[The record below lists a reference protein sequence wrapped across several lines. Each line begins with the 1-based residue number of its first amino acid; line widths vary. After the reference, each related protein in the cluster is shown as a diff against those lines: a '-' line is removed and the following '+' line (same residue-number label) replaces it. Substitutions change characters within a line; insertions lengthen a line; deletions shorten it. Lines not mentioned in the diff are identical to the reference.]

1 MKKLLLSAFAAF
13 AFAGVLA
20 PAHSQTAQPIDRI
33 AAVVE
38 EDVIL
43 QSELDRAMRNV
54 LAQYANRQDQLP
66 PRDVLEKQVLERLIL
81 VRLQVAR
88 ADRSGIRVS
97 DEEVDQA
104 VNGVASQNGV
114 SVDQLRQQLASE
126 GIGFTDFR
134 ATLRDEMTTQRLRQS
149 FAQGRINVSEAEVN
163 SALAAQANAGTQYH
177 LAHIL
182 VALPDGA
189 TADQIAIGQ
198 KKIDGVKAL
207 IDKGELDFAAA
218 AVRYSDSPNALE
230 GGDLG
235 WRSQDEIPSAFA
247 EQIRNFQAG
256 QVVGPIRGPSGFQLV
271 KLVEVRDASQA
282 APGTVTQYQARHILI
297 RSENEAGDAAAKA
310 KAETLRARIA
320 GGADFATVAKESS
333 DDPNTKSKG
342 GDLGW
347 FAQDAFGPEFGS
359 EVAGLRDGQVSAP
372 FKTSAGWH
380 VVQRVATR
388 QASASGDD
396 TRRAQMRETIGRR
409 KLEDEYGRFLRE
421 MRGEAYVEIRS
432 GAAAGTTTGVPAQ
445 PTTPAAAEETREQR
459 KQRSQNAILPDASQ
473 R

>member
-1 MKKLLLSAFAAF
+1 MNKNLLSLLAAAAF
-13 AFAGVLA
+13 AGASLS
-20 PAHSQTAQPIDRI
+20 AHAQTAEPIDKI
-33 AAVVE
+33 AAVVG

-88 ADRSGIRVS
+88 AEQGGVRVS

-114 SVDQLRQQLASE
+114 SIDQLRQQLASE
-126 GIGFTDFR
+126 GIAFNDFR
-134 ATLRDEMTTQRLRQS
+134 STLRDEMITQRLRQGI
-149 FAQGRINVSEAEVN
+149 AQGRVNVSEAEVN
-163 SALAAQANAGTQYH
+163 AAMSAQANAGAQFH

-189 TADQIAIGQ
+189 TAEQIAVGQ

-207 IDKGELDFAAA
+207 IDKGEMDFAAA

-235 WRSQDEIPSAFA
+235 WRSQDEIPTAFA
-247 EQIRNFQAG
+247 EQIRNLQAG

-271 KLVEVRDASQA
+271 KLVETRDAAQ
-282 APGTVTQYQARHILI
+282 GTGQVTQYQARNILI
-297 RSENEAGDAAAKA
+297 RIDDKTNEAQAKA
-310 KAETLRARIA
+310 KIDTLRARIA
-320 GGADFATVAKESS
+320 GGADFAETAKENSQ
-333 DDPNTKSKG
+333 DDRTREKG

-347 FAQDAFGPEFGS
+347 FSDETYGADFGKM
-359 EVAGLRDGQVSAP
+359 VAGLRDGQVSEP
-372 FKTSAGWH
+372 FRTSAGLNL
-380 VVQRVATR
+380 VQRVAVR
-388 QASASGDD
+388 QAAANTDD
-396 TRRAQMRETIGRR
+396 TRRAQVRETIGRR
-409 KLEDEYGRFLRE
+409 KLEDEYNRFLRE
-421 MRGEAYVEIRS
+421 MRGEAYVDIRV
-432 GAAAGTTTGVPAQ
+432 GAAAGQQPAL
-445 PTTPAAAEETREQR
+445 PTNAPAPEAPRSER
-459 KQRSQNAILPDASQ
+459 KRLEPGSASV